1 MVPLK
6 TLYSLWSRGRRKDLK
21 GVLGQ
26 EQGWA
31 CYSVYKKV
39 RQTIFFCI
47 ERESKNVNILQQ
59 LKHEKQH
66 IFENVIY

>member
-1 MVPLK
+1 M
-6 TLYSLWSRGRRKDLK
+6 
-21 GVLGQ
+21 GVLFCLQ
-26 EQGWA
+26 E
-31 CYSVYKKV
+31 SE
-39 RQTIFFCI
+39 TNHFLFFCI